1 MTNFVTA
8 LTVVAVLASACTK
21 QEAVGDR
28 SSPATDGAAAISF
41 KSEPATPTTGENAFE
56 VMLMQNGNP
65 VNDAQV
71 SVEFQMPAMP
81 QMNMAEMKTMTDLA
95 RTGEG
100 LYRGKGQVMMAG
112 NWNVTVMATR
122 GGQELATKKLTVTAK

>member
-1 MTNFVTA
+1 MTRLVTA
-8 LTVVAVLASACTK
+8 MAMVAILASACTK
-21 QEAVGDR
+21 QEAVGG
-28 SSPATDGAAAISF
+28 SSVPTTDGAAAISF
-41 KSEPATPTTGENAFE
+41 KSEPATPTMGENAFE

-71 SVEFQMPAMP
+71 TVEFQMPAMP
-81 QMNMAEMKTMTDLA
+81 QMNMAEMKTKTDLA

-100 LYRGKGQVMMAG
+100 LYTGKGQVMMAG
-112 NWNVTVMATR
+112 NWNVTVMAMR